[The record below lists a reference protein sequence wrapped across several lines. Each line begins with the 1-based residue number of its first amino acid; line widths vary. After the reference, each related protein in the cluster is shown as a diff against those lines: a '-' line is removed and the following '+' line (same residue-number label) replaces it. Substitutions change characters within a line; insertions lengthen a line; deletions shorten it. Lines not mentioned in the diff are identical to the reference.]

1 MAWDLARAASG
12 QLRVSDGAVI
22 GWDMGAV
29 LAMAAAGGLDR
40 RAAVELLPPV
50 EAAMVRA
57 VNAQIAAQRPRQQPA
72 P

>member
-1 MAWDLARAASG
+1 MAWDIARDASG

-22 GWDMGAV
+22 GWDMAAV
-29 LAMAAAGGLDR
+29 LAMAAASGLDR

-57 VNAQIAAQRPRQQPA
+57 VNAQIAAQRKA
-72 P
+72 SGAS

>member
-1 MAWDLARAASG
+1 MAWDIARAASG

-22 GWDMGAV
+22 GWDMAAV
-29 LAMAAAGGLDR
+29 LAMAAASGLDR